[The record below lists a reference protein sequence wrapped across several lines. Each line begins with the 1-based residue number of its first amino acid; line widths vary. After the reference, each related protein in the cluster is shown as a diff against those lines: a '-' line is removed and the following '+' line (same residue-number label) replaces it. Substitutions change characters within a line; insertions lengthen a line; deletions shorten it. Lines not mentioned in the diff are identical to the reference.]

1 MTDFGI
7 TNPELL
13 LQALT
18 HSSYT
23 KDHPE
28 VVNNER
34 LEFYGDAVLKLVFSK
49 YLFHRFPDA
58 DEGLLTKYRA
68 RLISDDLLSTIGSQ
82 LELNKVLRV
91 GVSMYKNG
99 APKKL
104 PKSMLGDTVESL
116 IGAIYIDQG
125 YGAAEDFVLKYWADL
140 IEQALKDATTADY
153 KSLLQEKIQR
163 EHKKSPE
170 YRTLDSF
177 GPDHNKEFEIGVF
190 IEGKLLGKA
199 RGDSKKE
206 AGQNAAK
213 VALEGMK

>member
-28 VVNNER
+28 VANNER

-49 YLFHRFPDA
+49 YLFNRFPDA

-68 RLISDDLLSTIGSQ
+68 RLISDDLLSTIGAQ
-82 LELNKVLRV
+82 LELNKILRV

-116 IGAIYIDQG
+116 IGAVYLDQG
-125 YGAAEDFVLKYWADL
+125 FGEAEDFILMNWADL

-153 KSLLQEKIQR
+153 KSLLQERIQR
-163 EHKKSPE
+163 EYKMSPQ
-170 YRTLDSF
+170 YKTIDAF
-177 GPDHNKEFEIGVF
+177 GPDHDKEFEIGVY
-190 IEGKLLGKA
+190 IEDKLLGKA
-199 RGDSKKE
+199 RGDSKKD